1 MTYGKPCHAIAHFVF
16 YYHHV
21 TYRTPCHASGHLV
34 IYREC
39 YGGVFCLTL
48 LPASFKAYLGAGNST
63 SRLAGLHN
71 DLRNIAPDR
80 LFVWITRI
88 HKRDIHS
95 RFTYGLRLVDYVNN
109 LLLTGFELSSQQ
121 AKHAKSLMFY
131 PFNHRATQST
141 INW

>member
-1 MTYGKPCHAIAHFVF
+1 MSLPALINYFADFEQIKKLLLEKLRNLTGRYATPEVTLHF

-80 LFVWITRI
+80 LFV
-88 HKRDIHS
+88 
-95 RFTYGLRLVDYVNN
+95 
-109 LLLTGFELSSQQ
+109 
-121 AKHAKSLMFY
+121 
-131 PFNHRATQST
+131 
-141 INW
+141 